1 MLPLVYTSF
10 SLGILLVIVASLA
23 TLALPWRASGLDWL
37 GVPRAAASLGA
48 LFLFGMLA
56 LRAFQYQLVPLTS
69 GVESLS
75 LLVVMITWTV
85 FAITQDSRRRNL
97 ALVYLPAI
105 AGIALIAALLAPAEL
120 PRAPKPLSPLLLLL
134 HVVPAF
140 LAYAWFF
147 IAMLTSAVYLYQ
159 ASRLK
164 RRLSLG
170 PIHQLPSLENMDRTL
185 FLLISMAY
193 PLFVVTLVTGAYWAW
208 ADRELLGALWWMS
221 PKIMLSL
228 AMVIIYATCYHG
240 RATGLLRGPR
250 LANVLL
256 IGVGSL
262 LAAYLLLEIF
272 GLTNYNFWGAP
283 E

>member
-10 SLGILLVIVASLA
+10 SLGIVLVIVASLA
-23 TLALPWRASGLDWL
+23 TLALPWRARGLDWL
-37 GVPRAAASLGA
+37 GVPRAAASIGA

-85 FAITQDSRRRNL
+85 FAITHDARRRNL
-97 ALVYLPAI
+97 TLVYLPAI
-105 AGIALIAALLAPAEL
+105 AGIAIIAALLAPAEL
-120 PRAPKPLSPLLLLL
+120 PRAPKPLSPLLLPL

-228 AMVIIYATCYHG
+228 AMVVIYATCYHG

-272 GLTNYNFWGAP
+272 GLTNYNFWGAT

>member
-10 SLGILLVIVASLA
+10 SLGIVLVIVASLA
-23 TLALPWRASGLDWL
+23 TLALPWRARGLDWL
-37 GVPRAAASLGA
+37 GVPRAAASIGA

-85 FAITQDSRRRNL
+85 FAITQDAPRRNL
-97 ALVYLPAI
+97 TLVYLPAI
-105 AGIALIAALLAPAEL
+105 AGIAIIAALLAPAEL
-120 PRAPKPLSPLLLLL
+120 PRPPKPLSPLLLLL

-170 PIHQLPSLENMDRTL
+170 PIQQLPSLENMDRTL

-228 AMVIIYATCYHG
+228 AMVVIYATCYHG

-272 GLTNYNFWGAP
+272 GLTNYNFWGAT